1 MEGGPP
7 DFPPGFTCP
16 TVLWNLPQVR
26 YISLTGL
33 SPSMIGHSMPFSY
46 ARIVNLLPFEERQAR
61 NPMMHAPWFRLFPVR
76 SPLLGE
82 SRLMYFP
89 LGTEMF
95 HFPRL
100 SFSCYQPDCS
110 GPSHKN
116 PAVFTTGGYPIRTS
130 TDQRLLAPPR
140 GLSQLATSFFDF

>member
-7 DFPPGFTCP
+7 EFPPGFTCP
-16 TVLWNLPQVR
+16 TVLWYLPQVR

-61 NPMMHAPWFRLFPVR
+61 NPMMHAPWFGLFPVR
-76 SPLLGE
+76 SPLLRV
-82 SRLMYFP
+82 SRLIYLP

-100 SFSCYQPDCS
+100 PSHSYITDCS
-110 GPSHKN
+110 APSLHDS
-116 PAVFTTGGYPIRTS
+116 AVFTTEGFPIRTS

-140 GLSQLATSFFDF
+140 GLSQLATSFIDF